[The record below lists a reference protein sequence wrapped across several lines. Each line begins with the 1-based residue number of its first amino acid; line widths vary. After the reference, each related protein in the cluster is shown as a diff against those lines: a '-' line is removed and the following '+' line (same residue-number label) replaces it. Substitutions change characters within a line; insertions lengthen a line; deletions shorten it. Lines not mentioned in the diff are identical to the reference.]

1 MGTAVPCRTHLL
13 VDAVTGHKLSGRC
26 FFQLRSFFFA
36 TLCSIRTARME
47 AAPGRRIDR
56 ARKISFQA
64 AFLLCFCQPWIRN
77 GNGRKQSCRIGMQGV
92 GKQFFGRGEFH
103 DSACVHDGNAVAEVF
118 HHGKVVGY
126 EKDGQVGNSIEFKKN
141 HYFGYRYYDDFDF
154 VSFLNS

>member
-13 VDAVTGHKLSGRC
+13 VDAVTGYKMSGRC

-47 AAPGRRIDR
+47 AASGRRIDR

-92 GKQFFGRGEFH
+92 GVNLICLAFFHKLTEIHNPDIIRNIPHHRQIMCNEKIRQQFGSSESTH
-103 DSACVHDGNAVAEVF
+103 TT
-118 HHGKVVGY
+118 
-126 EKDGQVGNSIEFKKN
+126 IPWKKN
-141 HYFGYRYYDDFDF
+141 QR
-154 VSFLNS
+154 